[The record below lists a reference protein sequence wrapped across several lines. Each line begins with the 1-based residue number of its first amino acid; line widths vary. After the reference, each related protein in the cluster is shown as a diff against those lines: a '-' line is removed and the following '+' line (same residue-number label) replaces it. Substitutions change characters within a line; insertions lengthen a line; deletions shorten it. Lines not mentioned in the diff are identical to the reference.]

1 MKNLYILLAIGLVI
15 FLIIKFPH
23 ATINPGELA
32 ESHQKLN
39 NECL

>member
-1 MKNLYILLAIGLVI
+1 MKNLYILLAIGLTI
-15 FLIIKFPH
+15 FLVIKFPH